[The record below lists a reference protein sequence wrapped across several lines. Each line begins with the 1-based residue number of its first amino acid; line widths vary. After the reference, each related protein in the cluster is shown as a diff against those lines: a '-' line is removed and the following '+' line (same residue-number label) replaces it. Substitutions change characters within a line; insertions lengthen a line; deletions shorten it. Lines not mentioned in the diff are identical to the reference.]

1 MAKPN
6 FRQNVAD
13 EMLALI
19 AKGTAP
25 WQKPWDPNKV
35 RSTPFNPTS
44 EKTYRGM
51 NSFWLEMQGY
61 ADPRWMTYKQA
72 AAIGAQVQKGQ
83 KSTQIEYWQWTK
95 QEPIFNPDG
104 HPKQDENGK
113 QQYQTVKLQ
122 RPRTFRA
129 NVFNAEQIDG
139 LPAFEPPA
147 LSFDPIQKAEDIL
160 AGIDVPIIHD
170 QADRCFYRGGSSDE
184 IHMVAKEGFEN
195 AYDYYAVALHEIGHS
210 TGHESRLN
218 RDMGNMFGSEKYAIE
233 ELRAEMASYMLTTE
247 LGLGHNPDRHA
258 SYVKSWMRVIENDR
272 NILFQAARDA
282 ELITEWIL
290 NKEKRLEMAK
300 GATLSKE
307 AQEQQKEEGKSFF
320 QKAMDAGKNLF
331 GRNEGKQ
338 APEAPTGE
346 TEQDAQVPEERIY
359 LDVHYMERKKAKAAG
374 AQWDKEAKQWY
385 VVGDTSRVSQWLPK
399 EQSIQISVTVGPDEI
414 EMAKEMGLQLDNGQW
429 KYTFERKAANQ
440 ERRYYQEERESL
452 LQNSDPKDHKEIN
465 NLFDR
470 AETNRAQAMK
480 FPISK
485 QPVSFEALN
494 DTLAS
499 IADTEAVLHTTTDKF
514 AIGQKQERLYLNV
527 PYEER
532 HQAKK
537 AGAKWDRAAKSWFAP
552 EGIDG
557 LDKWKPEN
565 TQTPRPTLDPR
576 EEFKQALQDHGFV
589 IEGLPD
595 MDGEWHRIP
604 LEDDSKGKKSGSYRG
619 FLDGVPNGQMKNF
632 KDGQEAHQWV
642 ATGSQMT
649 EVERIE
655 YKRDIELRKAER
667 AEKQLARQKEV
678 AKVAYGRLINAKPAL
693 PDHPY
698 LQKKGIQPNGLKVHE
713 KTNTL
718 LVPLQDTDGFIWSN
732 QAISQTGD
740 KLFPEGSRKQGL
752 FHVMGEADL
761 KVAKEFTICEG
772 VATGASI
779 HEATKKPVI
788 IAFDSGN
795 LKPVAQALRAI
806 NPDAKILIAADN
818 DHALSRKPTQKQN
831 VGIVSAKEAALAVN
845 GEYTFPTFTKAQ
857 KEQKL
862 TDYNDLAKDKGLK
875 ALSKAL
881 KPKKE
886 KLKQMDR
893 A

>member
-1 MAKPN
+1 MTKPN

-95 QEPIFNPDG
+95 QEPMFNPDG
-104 HPKQDENGK
+104 HPKLDENGK

-122 RPRTFRA
+122 RPHTFRA

-272 NILFQAARDA
+272 HILFQAARDA
-282 ELITEWIL
+282 ELITEWVL

-307 AQEQQKEEGKSFF
+307 AQEQQKKEGKSFF
-320 QKAMDAGKNLF
+320 QKAMDAGKGLL
-331 GRNEGKQ
+331 GRNAGEPTQ
-338 APEAPTGE
+338 PAPTNE
-346 TEQDAQVPEERIY
+346 AEIPEDRVY
-359 LDVHYMERKKAKAAG
+359 LNVSYLERKEAKAAG
-374 AQWDKEAKQWY
+374 ARWDKDAKQWY
-385 VVGDTSRVSQWLPK
+385 VIGDTSRVAQWLP
-399 EQSIQISVTVGPDEI
+399 EQTPIAPDFDPLIPYGTELGFTYPDGDTNYILTDNTEDMALSELLNNVNAPEATLTIERMTPDEYRQN
-414 EMAKEMGLQLDNGQW
+414 AYDKELEFKTGLEKVIDAAQ
-429 KYTFERKAANQ
+429 KTERQ
-440 ERRYYQEERESL
+440 
-452 LQNSDPKDHKEIN
+452 
-465 NLFDR
+465 
-470 AETNRAQAMK
+470 
-480 FPISK
+480 
-485 QPVSFEALN
+485 
-494 DTLAS
+494 
-499 IADTEAVLHTTTDKF
+499 
-514 AIGQKQERLYLNV
+514 YLNV

-532 HQAKK
+532 HEAKK
-537 AGAKWDRAAKSWFAP
+537 IGAKWDRNAKSWYAP

-595 MDGEWHRIP
+595 MDGEWHRVP

-649 EVERIE
+649 EAERIE
-655 YKRDIELRKAER
+655 YKRDIELRKVER

-678 AKVAYGRLINAKPAL
+678 AKVAYGIFKNAGDPPKY
-693 PDHPY
+693 HYY
-698 LQKKGIQPNGLKVHE
+698 LQQKNITPFGMKFDNGTDQLI
-713 KTNTL
+713 
-718 LVPLQDTDGFIWSN
+718 VPLRDTEGFIWN
-732 QAISQTGD
+732 IQKIGWEGD
-740 KLFPEGSRKQGL
+740 KTFLKESRKQGL
-752 FHVMGEADL
+752 FHVMGEVDL
-761 KVAKEFTICEG
+761 KAAKEFTICEG